1 MDEFY
6 NTGIKELKN
15 KMLKITGIIAAATG
29 IIAAFFG
36 FYIMMINMQSFDKG
50 MDKEALLIYKK
61 MYLLGIYIIALGVVF
76 CIFGFYGVVNSGV
89 YDNCRNVVKY
99 AVIMCVFS
107 LVDIILA
114 ALFCNINA
122 VSMGLVMV
130 PMVIS
135 ILFLIAAR
143 SNYKNVNDLFD
154 KKVTE
159 GE

>member
-1 MDEFY
+1 MDEFN
-6 NTGIKELKN
+6 NTGIKEKKN
-15 KMLKITGIIAAATG
+15 KMLKITGIIAAVTG

-50 MDKEALLIYKK
+50 MDKEALLVYKK

-99 AVIMCVFS
+99 AVIMCVLS
-107 LVDIILA
+107 LVDIILV
-114 ALFCNINA
+114 ALFGNINA

-135 ILFLIAAR
+135 ILFLIGAK
-143 SNYKNVNDLFD
+143 SNYKNVNDLYD